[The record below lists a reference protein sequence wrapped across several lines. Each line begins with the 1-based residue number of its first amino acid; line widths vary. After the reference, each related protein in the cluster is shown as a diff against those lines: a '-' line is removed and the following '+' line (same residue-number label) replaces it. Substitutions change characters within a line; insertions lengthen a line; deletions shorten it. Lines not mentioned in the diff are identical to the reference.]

1 MTGGLNLKRAREFGY
16 RHTGKVSQGIK
27 CDSFGFWKLLETS
40 KSVSAKSKESTPG
53 LEKVTNGPT
62 LASVHELWNLCHFV
76 RLIHWQKKSTSGLLK
91 QGRQRSIQK
100 ERGNFCNGAVE
111 VSKFR
116 KRVSTHT
123 VRELVHTK
131 LQKKSTGACA
141 YIYTPQILFYYTVA
155 VDWNSVL
162 A

>member
-1 MTGGLNLKRAREFGY
+1 MSYGIYVTMYISFL
-16 RHTGKVSQGIK
+16 GK
-27 CDSFGFWKLLETS
+27 
-40 KSVSAKSKESTPG
+40 
-53 LEKVTNGPT
+53 
-62 LASVHELWNLCHFV
+62 
-76 RLIHWQKKSTSGLLK
+76 KKSTSGLLK

-116 KRVSTHT
+116 KRVFTHT
-123 VRELVHTK
+123 VRELVRTK